1 MRDVLQELV
10 TVDINEEMVRVGKE
24 YFGFKEDEVVKSV
37 IGDAY
42 QFVEENKGD
51 KFDAIF
57 MDINYEEKEL
67 GMSPP
72 FKFVESRFLDKL
84 LVI

>member
-42 QFVEENKGD
+42 
-51 KFDAIF
+51 
-57 MDINYEEKEL
+57 
-67 GMSPP
+67 
-72 FKFVESRFLDKL
+72 
-84 LVI
+84 